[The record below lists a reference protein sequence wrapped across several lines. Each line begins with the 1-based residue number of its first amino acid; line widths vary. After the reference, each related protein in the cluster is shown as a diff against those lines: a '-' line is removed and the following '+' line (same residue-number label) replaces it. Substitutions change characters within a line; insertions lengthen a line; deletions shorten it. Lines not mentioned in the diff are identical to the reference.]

1 MQPLHALPAD
11 FLMIGRM
18 NAAVQALHLSNN
30 GLKSLPRTLFTACI
44 QLSALDL
51 HNTEITVD
59 VLRQVCTHPLPLPS
73 SNSMNGIL
81 SSHNS
86 LRGQIEGWEDFD
98 ERRRSKHQKQLD
110 FRVVGSAEFDE
121 SADKK

>member
-1 MQPLHALPAD
+1 MQPFHPLRAD
-11 FLMIGRM
+11 FLMIGCM
-18 NAAVQALHLSNN
+18 DAAVQALHLSNN
-30 GLKSLPRTLFTACI
+30 GLHSLPRTLFTTCI
-44 QLSALDL
+44 QLSTLDL

-59 VLRQVCTHPLPLPS
+59 VLRQVCTYPLPLPS
-73 SNSMNGIL
+73 SDSIRGIW
-81 SSHNS
+81 SFHNT
-86 LRGQIEGWEDFD
+86 LCGQIEGWEGFD